1 MPKSKGPK
9 TEAMVELQ
17 EKLRKMT
24 KIIDNLQRKPK
35 KTDQD
40 NARLQS
46 LLEQRA
52 RIWEASS
59 NLLKSPF
66 FSLNLLIL
74 KSPKISFNF
83 LFFLKSP

>member
-1 MPKSKGPK
+1 MPKSKEPK
-9 TEAMVELQ
+9 TEAMAELQ
-17 EKLRKMT
+17 EKLRNMI

-66 FSLNLLIL
+66 FLL
-74 KSPKISFNF
+74 KSPYPKTC
-83 LFFLKSP
+83 

>member
-66 FSLNLLIL
+66 FSLFLL
-74 KSPKISFNF
+74 KSPYPKIC
-83 LFFLKSP
+83 